1 MKRPIAERVG
11 GDVERQPFGGLH
23 IDGVFLWF
31 EIPGT
36 VVQFHEHSV
45 KMNGMIHHGV
55 VDQGEAHS
63 FAVVKLDGLFCLGV
77 FLAVEAP
84 HIAFHIACDVKFDFS
99 TGRAGIFTRL
109 EAAKVTVKKN
119 ACSCILQASAGFV

>member
-23 IDGVFLWF
+23 VDSVLLWL
-31 EIPGT
+31 ERASA

-45 KMNGMIHHGV
+45 EMNGMIHHGV
-55 VDQGEAHS
+55 VDQSEAHS
-63 FAVVKLDGLFCLGV
+63 FAVVELDGLFSFGK

-84 HIAFHIACDVKFDFS
+84 HIAFHIARDVKFDFPP
-99 TGRAGIFTRL
+99 GWP
-109 EAAKVTVKKN
+109 
-119 ACSCILQASAGFV
+119 